1 MAAAASSSSREGDSS
16 STSSFSHQLSIKL
29 SEKNF
34 SSWKQQIEGVLRGRD
49 LYRFV
54 QNPIIPQKFLT
65 DDDRI
70 LENVNPLYRD
80 WEKQDSL
87 LFSWMLS
94 SISES
99 ILPMVV
105 TCSQSWQLWEELHSF
120 FYEQS
125 KAQMEVLRSELKSCT
140 KDNRS
145 MSEFLNRIKTIVNSL
160 FTMGESV
167 SYREHLEAILDGLP
181 PDYNSLVTIIKNNRS
196 NPYSISDAGA
206 MLITHESLLEKQSK
220 KSQSESSLIQVNVAQ
235 APISSS
241 IPNSGSS
248 YNPNLNQNYHYSVP
262 ASNPNPSMTNQV
274 PNQDYGQ
281 NQGYDT
287 SGSNFGSN
295 YDDSSAYNGGRGGYN
310 GGRGGYNGG
319 RGRGRSSVQCQIC
332 FKYGHDASICYHR
345 IPNSYNPRSS
355 SPSGI
360 WAPSQ
365 PTP

>member
-1 MAAAASSSSREGDSS
+1 MAATTTSSSSREGDSS

-80 WEKQDSL
+80 WEKQDSF

-120 FYEQS
+120 LYEQS

-145 MSEFLNRIKTIVNSL
+145 T
-160 FTMGESV
+160 
-167 SYREHLEAILDGLP
+167 
-181 PDYNSLVTIIKNNRS
+181 
-196 NPYSISDAGA
+196 
-206 MLITHESLLEKQSK
+206 
-220 KSQSESSLIQVNVAQ
+220 
-235 APISSS
+235 
-241 IPNSGSS
+241 
-248 YNPNLNQNYHYSVP
+248 
-262 ASNPNPSMTNQV
+262 
-274 PNQDYGQ
+274 
-281 NQGYDT
+281 
-287 SGSNFGSN
+287 
-295 YDDSSAYNGGRGGYN
+295 
-310 GGRGGYNGG
+310 
-319 RGRGRSSVQCQIC
+319 
-332 FKYGHDASICYHR
+332 
-345 IPNSYNPRSS
+345 
-355 SPSGI
+355 
-360 WAPSQ
+360 
-365 PTP
+365 

>member
-1 MAAAASSSSREGDSS
+1 MRRTSVLGSNKLRVFFAAG
-16 STSSFSHQLSIKL
+16 TSIDLCKT
-29 SEKNF
+29 
-34 SSWKQQIEGVLRGRD
+34 QQFPRNTS
-49 LYRFV
+49 
-54 QNPIIPQKFLT
+54 Q
-65 DDDRI
+65 DDRI

-94 SISES
+94 SLSES

-125 KAQMEVLRSELKSCT
+125 KAQLEVLRSELKSCT
-140 KDNRS
+140 KDNCS
-145 MSEFLNRIKTIVNSL
+145 MSEFLNRVKTIVNTL
-160 FTMGESV
+160 LAMGESV

-248 YNPNLNQNYHYSVP
+248 YNPNLNQNYQFSVP

-295 YDDSSAYNGGRGGYN
+295 YDESSAY
-310 GGRGGYNGG
+310 
-319 RGRGRSSVQCQIC
+319 
-332 FKYGHDASICYHR
+332 F
-345 IPNSYNPRSS
+345 
-355 SPSGI
+355 
-360 WAPSQ
+360 
-365 PTP
+365 